1 MNYNETLDYL
11 YKQMPLFQQIGSG
24 AYKEG
29 LTNTCA
35 LDAHFNHPHKAYRT
49 IHVGG
54 TNGKGSCSHTLAA
67 MLQEA
72 GYRVGLYTSPHLMDF
87 RERIRVD
94 GQVMDRDYVVSFV
107 AEHRTFLESLT
118 PSFFEVTTAM
128 AFQYFASRQVD
139 VAVIEVGL
147 GGRLDCTNII
157 SPDLCVIT
165 NISADHTALLG
176 ASAEEIAWQKAGII
190 KYRTPVVI
198 GEATPITRNIFASVA
213 TELNAPIVFAED
225 CPEVLETER
234 LTDGQPLYNTRRYG
248 RIPGELRGWY
258 QAKNVNTVLHA
269 VNLLRELGYTLSDEN
284 VCHGLERA
292 AQLTGLMGRWQIVQQ
307 SPLMVCDTAHNVAG
321 LTIVMEQLRAMK
333 RGRLHIVVGMVNDK
347 DVSGM
352 MKLLPADA
360 EYYFTQASVDRA
372 LPAEELTAI
381 GRGSGLVGDAYTT
394 VVDAVRAAQKRS
406 LPEDVIFVGGSSFVV
421 ADLLTHRDALNL
433 H

>member
-213 TELNAPIVFAED
+213 AELNAPIVFAED

-234 LTDGQPLYNTRRYG
+234 LTDGRPLYNTRRYG

-269 VNLLRELGYTLSDEN
+269 VNLLRELDYTLTDEN
-284 VCHGLERA
+284 VRHGLERVV
-292 AQLTGLMGRWQIVQQ
+292 QLTGLMGRWQIVQQ

-321 LTIVMEQLRAMK
+321 LTIVMEQLRALK
-333 RGRLHIVVGMVNDK
+333 RRRLHIVVGMVNDK

-360 EYYFTQASVDRA
+360 EFYFTQASVERA

-381 GRGSGLVGDAYTT
+381 GRSAGLVGDAYTT
-394 VVDAVRAAQKRS
+394 VVDAVREAQKRS